1 MILHYVS
8 GVLCL
13 PIEDSLHSE
22 VTGHHLHDKHA
33 VPETPQYHDTKNHY
47 QSLEDQYHTIQDQYQ
62 NSIDQYQT
70 TQGQYQSPVDQYHAT
85 QDIYQSPVDQ
95 YHDLPLEHQSVRY
108 KSKIHYPKKY
118 HSMIAYLKDKAK
130 HKRQVLV
137 QGPSLQQL
145 SARAR
150 ARQLYYSDLQGRI
163 PQAVRWE
170 NTQTSHIG
178 LFQAWPR
185 CTV

>member
-1 MILHYVS
+1 M
-8 GVLCL
+8 G
-13 PIEDSLHSE
+13 DSLPSE
-22 VTGHHLHDKHA
+22 VTDHHIH
-33 VPETPQYHDTKNHY
+33 VPEKQKYHATKNHY
-47 QSLEDQYHTIQDQYQ
+47 QSLENQYHIIQDQYQ
-62 NSIDQYQT
+62 NPIDQYQT

-85 QDIYQSPVDQ
+85 QNIYQSPVDQ
-95 YHDLPLEHQSVRY
+95 YHDLPLEHQSVPY

-150 ARQLYYSDLQGRI
+150 ARQLYYSDLQGRN
-163 PQAVRWE
+163 PHATRWT
-170 NTQTSHIG
+170 NTLTYHIW
-178 LFQAWPR
+178 LFQAWPW